1 MVRNNTTKPMRKFLQ
16 HPFINS
22 IKTVVLAFNQDRC
35 FDRAGSLAYSSLLT
49 IVPLLTILLL
59 VVTTLPSFKP
69 IEAMIEDFFFN
80 TLVAS
85 SNETVHTYIRTF
97 ALQAT
102 RLSWISIMFLLVT
115 VILLLHSIEST
126 FNDIWKSKLTRA
138 HLLKKMFRYCIF
150 ALFTPAL
157 LGAALLFNTHMYILL
172 HIHDGIH
179 YHDPVRNILQLF
191 PSFMIFIL
199 MFSIYKFLPR
209 AKIPTLAAA
218 LGALFTTVVFITT
231 KVVFRLYIHLFSGY
245 KLLYGAFAALPI
257 FLIWLYIAWLI
268 ILLGF
273 EIIYHVYA
281 RQVNL

>member
-1 MVRNNTTKPMRKFLQ
+1 MKKFLKN
-16 HPFINS
+16 PFVNS
-22 IKTVVLAFNQDRC
+22 IKTVVIAFNQDRC

-59 VVTTLPSFKP
+59 LVTTLPSFNP
-69 IEAMIEDFFFN
+69 IEEMIEDFFFN

-85 SNETVHTYIRTF
+85 SNQTVHTYIKAF

-102 RLSWISIMFLLVT
+102 RLSWISIAFLFVT
-115 VILLLHSIEST
+115 AILLLHSIESA
-126 FNDIWKSKLTRA
+126 FNDIWKSQLPRG
-138 HLLKKMFRYCIF
+138 HVLKKIFRYIIF

-157 LGAALLFNTHMYILL
+157 LGAALLFNTHIYALL
-172 HIHDGIH
+172 HIHDGTH
-179 YHDPVRNILQLF
+179 YHDPIRNVLQLF
-191 PSFMIFIL
+191 PGIMIFIL
-199 MFSIYKFLPR
+199 MFSLYKFLPR
-209 AKIPTLAAA
+209 APIPTFAAV

-231 KVVFRLYIHLFSGY
+231 KVLFRIYIHLFSGY

-273 EIIYHVYA
+273 EIICHVYA
-281 RQVNL
+281 RQPNSR